1 MSIVTFTNSTH
12 SLALIDVEG
21 EDIKLAPR
29 TENQSLVM
37 LPKHLPLEFAWSET
51 RKAEP
56 KGNEGGG
63 IGFLDALQ

>member
-12 SLALIDVEG
+12 SLALIDEEG

-51 RKAEP
+51 KKAES
-56 KGNEGGG
+56 KGNEEGG